1 MSLFKRHVPL
11 TWSQRLKEA
20 LWPSQGL
27 GRTLHYYRHR
37 LTRLPGTTHSIS
49 AGIAAGVAMSFMP
62 LGVHVPLSIGL
73 AFLVRGS
80 PIAAVLATVLIG
92 NPFVSGLMMA
102 ADIGLGEMLIGP
114 QRAAQIGA
122 DISILEALR
131 HPMIMLEKYGLPFM
145 LGATLLATISGV
157 ISYVLAKRMVALAH
171 AARARRL
178 RKRWRKQTQEPTH
191 E

>member
-1 MSLFKRHVPL
+1 MSLFRRRAKLQWP
-11 TWSQRLKEA
+11 QRLKEV
-20 LWPSQGL
+20 LWPAQGL

-37 LTRLPGTTHSIS
+37 VTRLPGTTHSIS

-62 LGVHVPLSIGL
+62 LGIHIPLAIGL
-73 AFLVRGS
+73 AFILRGS

-92 NPFVSGLMMA
+92 NPFISGLLMA
-102 ADIGLGEMLIGP
+102 ADIGVGEMLIGRG
-114 QRAAQIGA
+114 RAAQIGA

-145 LGATLLATISGV
+145 IGAMVLATISG
-157 ISYVLAKRMVALAH
+157 IIGYFLAKRMVALAH

-178 RKRWRKQTQEPTH
+178 RKRWRKQLPH
-191 E
+191 A